1 MDASNNTLLEIKVY
15 AIGLLTFFKLNYAVG
30 TPLRCCDDYGLQ
42 LDLFRDYI
50 TKTYKRLWLRITRV
64 KKVF

>member
-1 MDASNNTLLEIKVY
+1 MDASNSTLLEIKVY

-50 TKTYKRLWLRITRV
+50 TKTY
-64 KKVF
+64 